1 MSIFASEFND
11 EEMGKITGIE
21 VKNREIVLT
30 EKNLNDY
37 IDILTRKNSCPET
50 VLSDDDLINIIKAK
64 KRK

>member
-1 MSIFASEFND
+1 
-11 EEMGKITGIE
+11 MGKITGIE